1 MEPIRTSSGCIDGSA
16 MIAAGRGAE
25 LSEPRDCLSLTL
37 AACWLSRQ
45 SYIDPYWATQ
55 ALNRYGLP
63 TTQDYIAKVLDMYR
77 QKFYTPDAWT
87 VSD

>member
-16 MIAAGRGAE
+16 MIAAGRGDE

-55 ALNRYGLP
+55 ALTRYELP
-63 TTQDYIAKVLDMYR
+63 TTQEYVAKVLAMA
-77 QKFYTPDAWT
+77 TH
-87 VSD
+87 

>member
-16 MIAAGRGAE
+16 MIAAGRRAE
-25 LSEPRDCLSLTL
+25 LSEPRDGLSLTL

-55 ALNRYGLP
+55 ALIRHELP
-63 TTQDYIAKVLDMYR
+63 TTQANIKALLAL
-77 QKFYTPDAWT
+77 TT
-87 VSD
+87 H